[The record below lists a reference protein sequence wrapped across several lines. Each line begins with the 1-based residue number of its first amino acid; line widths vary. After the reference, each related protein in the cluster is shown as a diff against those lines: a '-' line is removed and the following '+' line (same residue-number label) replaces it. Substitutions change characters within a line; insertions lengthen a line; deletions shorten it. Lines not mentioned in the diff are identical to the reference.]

1 MVPVITIHDPSVDP
15 DKVIFK
21 TRSGTEFKREKFD
34 KTTGR
39 YVLNLVGVMR
49 TTVRSFMRFT
59 RNRVAVIIIWVS
71 CLS

>member
-39 YVLNLVGVMR
+39 DVLNLVG
-49 TTVRSFMRFT
+49 RSGALCALPET
-59 RNRVAVIIIWVS
+59 GWQ
-71 CLS
+71 LL